1 MILKR
6 TLLPFFIFFAL
17 NVHAQKTKP
26 VDVVEASLK
35 AYNSVDI
42 DVYMSYFSEDI
53 EMKDY
58 DNGKINAKGKA
69 EVLAI
74 FEAYFKASPN
84 LNSKVIDRLAFDNK
98 VMDHQHITKA
108 KGSKDPFE
116 IVIIYEVL
124 GGKITSMLAVRKSK

>member
-1 MILKR
+1 
-6 TLLPFFIFFAL
+6 
-17 NVHAQKTKP
+17 
-26 VDVVEASLK
+26 VDVVKASLK
-35 AYNSVDI
+35 AYNSTDI
-42 DVYMSYFSEDI
+42 DAYMSYFSEDI

-58 DNGKINAKGKA
+58 NNGKINAKGKA
-69 EVLAI
+69 EVRAI

-98 VMDHQHITKA
+98 VMDHQHITGA
-108 KGSKDPFE
+108 KGSKNPFE